1 MEWVLLIE
9 RQRKTNEDLFFNGIY
24 EPAMIA
30 LCGSI
35 IRSVIDVVRNE
46 PKRVKDVPF

>member
-1 MEWVLLIE
+1 MESVLFI
-9 RQRKTNEDLFFNGIY
+9 RNIKKKNTKILFPINK
-24 EPAMIA
+24 PAMIA

-46 PKRVKDVPF
+46 PKRVNDAPF